1 MMNEMRM
8 IKRMFPVACC
18 LGCML
23 LAWGSCSEGAEGET
37 RPGLPAVG
45 EVPLQVSV
53 SMEGELV
60 DTRATVPL
68 ESDGDVIHVIRSNAN
83 GYAPAERTY
92 QYTANGSESGSG
104 SWALQGGELPI
115 YVDSRRAQ
123 LRAYYDP
130 NGLIDNTGTKATLT
144 AQPYND
150 NKLLYYC
157 TSATNTP
164 INCFNPNAKFNL
176 KLPYAR
182 LKLTLKRDDENYLAG
197 ACSITEVSLS
207 YKSGSTSTFYT
218 GRTLDIST
226 GQLTGTAATVYNQSV
241 AIGPLAPGATDTDT
255 YDVLLPPQSVG
266 SGLTITLTIDGIKR
280 AITLPTSQMSSL
292 AAGSQYT
299 VSLLILDTF
308 YVTMVGYVRVEGFT
322 SGTDLSVNGE
332 IID

>member
-1 MMNEMRM
+1 M

-23 LAWGSCSEGAEGET
+23 LALSGCGEGAEGET
-37 RPGLPAVG
+37 QPGLPAVG
-45 EVPLQVSV
+45 EVPLQVSA
-53 SMEGELV
+53 SLEGAPV
-60 DTRATVPL
+60 DTRAFVDLKP
-68 ESDGDVIHVIRSNAN
+68 EGGVIHVIRSNAN

-92 QYTANGSESGSG
+92 QYTADGGTG
-104 SWALQGGELPI
+104 SWALQDGALPI
-115 YVDSRRAQ
+115 YVDSREAK

-130 NGLIDNTGTKATLT
+130 NGLIDASGTKATLT

-164 INCFNPNAKFNL
+164 INCFNQKARFNL

-182 LKLTLKRDDENYLAG
+182 LKLTLRRDDKNYLAG
-197 ACSITEVSLS
+197 ECKITEVSLS

-218 GRTLDIST
+218 GKTLDICT

-241 AIGPLAPGATDTDT
+241 NIGPLLPGVEDAGT

-280 AITLPTSQMSSL
+280 AITLPTSQMSSFT
-292 AAGSQYT
+292 AGSQYT

-308 YVTMVGYVRVEGFT
+308 YVTMVGSVLVDGFT
-322 SGTDLSVNGE
+322 YGASFPFNGE
-332 IID
+332 TID

>member
-1 MMNEMRM
+1 MNEMRM

-23 LAWGSCSEGAEGET
+23 LTWGSCSEGAEGET

-83 GYAPAERTY
+83 GYAPAKRTY
-92 QYTANGSESGSG
+92 QYTANGSGSG
-104 SWALQGGELPI
+104 SWAMQGDELPI
-115 YVDSRRAQ
+115 YIDSRRAQ

-144 AQPYND
+144 AQPYD
-150 NKLLYYC
+150 DKQLMYYC
-157 TSATNTP
+157 TSAANTP
-164 INCFNPNAKFNL
+164 INCFNPNAKFNM

-266 SGLTITLTIDGIKR
+266 SGLTITLTIDGIRR

-292 AAGSQYT
+292 TAGSQYT

-308 YVTMVGYVRVEGFT
+308 YITMTGYVWVEGFT
-322 SGTDLSVNGE
+322 SGTDFPFNGE

>member
-53 SMEGELV
+53 SMEGEPV
-60 DTRATVPL
+60 DTRAAVPL
-68 ESDGDVIHVIRSNAN
+68 EPDGGVIHVIRSNAN

-92 QYTANGSESGSG
+92 QYTANESGSG
-104 SWALQGGELPI
+104 SWAMQGDELPI
-115 YVDSRRAQ
+115 YIDSRRAQ

-130 NGLIDNTGTKATLT
+130 NGLIDNTGTKATLK
-144 AQPYND
+144 AQLYD
-150 NKLLYYC
+150 DRQLMYYC
-157 TSATNTP
+157 TSAANTP
-164 INCFNPNAKFNL
+164 INCFKPNAKFNM

-197 ACSITEVSLS
+197 DCNITAIALS

-218 GRTLDIST
+218 GRNLDVTT
-226 GQLTGTAATVYNQSV
+226 GSLTTTVTAAAYTQEVV
-241 AIGPLAPGATDTDT
+241 IGPLAPGETNADT

-280 AITLPTSQMSSL
+280 AITLPTSQMSSFV
-292 AAGSQYT
+292 AGSQYT

-308 YVTMVGYVRVEGFT
+308 YVTMIGYVWVEGFT

-332 IID
+332 TID

>member
-1 MMNEMRM
+1 MMNEIRI

-23 LAWGSCSEGAEGET
+23 LALSSCSEGTEGET
-37 RPGLPAVG
+37 QPGLPAVG
-45 EVPLQVSV
+45 EVPLQVSA
-53 SMEGELV
+53 SLEGEPV
-60 DTRATVPL
+60 DTRAAAPL
-68 ESDGDVIHVIRSNAN
+68 KPDGGVIHVIRSNAN

-92 QYTANGSESGSG
+92 QYTADGGTG
-104 SWALQGGELPI
+104 SWALQDGALPI
-115 YVDSRRAQ
+115 YVDSREAK

-130 NGLIDNTGTKATLT
+130 NGLIDASGTKATLT

-164 INCFNPNAKFNL
+164 INCFNQKANFNL

-197 ACSITEVSLS
+197 DCNITAVSLS
-207 YKSGSTSTFYT
+207 YKSGSTPTFYT
-218 GRTLDIST
+218 DKTLDIST
-226 GQLTGTAATVYNQSV
+226 GQLTGTAVDVYNQSV
-241 AIGPLAPGATDTDT
+241 NIGPLDPGAADTDT

-280 AITLPTSQMSSL
+280 AITLPTSQMSSF

-308 YVTMVGYVRVEGFT
+308 YVTMVGSVLVDGFT
-322 SGTDLSVNGE
+322 YGASFPFNGE
-332 IID
+332 TID

>member
-37 RPGLPAVG
+37 QPGLPAVG

-60 DTRATVPL
+60 DTRAAVPL
-68 ESDGDVIHVIRSNAN
+68 EPDGGVIHVIRSNAN

-92 QYTANGSESGSG
+92 QYTANGSG
-104 SWALQGGELPI
+104 SWVLQGDELPI
-115 YVDSRRAQ
+115 YIDSRRAQ

-130 NGLIDNTGTKATLT
+130 NGLIDNTGTTATLT
-144 AQPYND
+144 AQPYD
-150 NKLLYYC
+150 NKQLMYYC
-157 TSATNTP
+157 TSAANTP
-164 INCFNPNAKFNL
+164 INCFNPNAKFNM

-197 ACSITEVSLS
+197 DCNITAVSLS

-218 GRTLDIST
+218 GRNLDVTT
-226 GQLTGTAATVYNQSV
+226 GSLTTTATAAAYTQEVV
-241 AIGPLAPGATDTDT
+241 IGPLAPGATDTDT

-266 SGLTITLTIDGIKR
+266 SGLTITLTIDGIRR
-280 AITLPTSQMSSL
+280 AVTVPTSQMSSL

-308 YVTMVGYVRVEGFT
+308 YVTMVGTVWIEGFGLTT
-322 SGTDLSVNGE
+322 SFPFNGE
-332 IID
+332 TID

>member
-1 MMNEMRM
+1 
-8 IKRMFPVACC
+8 MFPVACC

-23 LAWGSCSEGAEGET
+23 LAWGSCSEGAEGEAQ
-37 RPGLPAVG
+37 PGLPAVG

-53 SMEGELV
+53 SMEGALV
-60 DTRATVPL
+60 DTRAAVPL
-68 ESDGDVIHVIRSNAN
+68 EPDGGVIHVIRSNAN

-92 QYTANGSESGSG
+92 QYTADGSGSG
-104 SWALQGGELPI
+104 SWALQGDELPI

-123 LRAYYDP
+123 LCACYDP

-144 AQPYND
+144 AQPYD
-150 NKLLYYC
+150 DKQLLYYC
-157 TSATNTP
+157 TSAANTP

-182 LKLTLKRDDENYLAG
+182 LKLALKRDDKNYLAG
-197 ACSITEVSLS
+197 DCSITAVSLS

-218 GRTLDIST
+218 GKTLDIST
-226 GQLTGTAATVYNQSV
+226 GQLTGTAAIVYNQSV
-241 AIGPLAPGATDTDT
+241 SIGPLAPGAEDTGT

-266 SGLTITLTIDGIKR
+266 SGLTITLTIDGIRR
-280 AITLPTSQMSSL
+280 AITLPTGQMSSL

-308 YVTMVGYVRVEGFT
+308 YVTMVGSVLVDDFET
-322 SGTDLSVNGE
+322 TNDLPFNSE
-332 IID
+332 TID

>member
-23 LAWGSCSEGAEGET
+23 LTWGSCSEGAEGET

-92 QYTANGSESGSG
+92 KYTANGSGSG
-104 SWALQGGELPI
+104 SWAMQGDELPI
-115 YVDSRRAQ
+115 YIDSRRAQ

-144 AQPYND
+144 AQPYD
-150 NKLLYYC
+150 DKQLMYYC
-157 TSATNTP
+157 TSAANTP
-164 INCFNPNAKFNL
+164 INCFNPNAKFNM

-182 LKLTLKRDDENYLAG
+182 LKLTLKRDNENYLAG
-197 ACSITEVSLS
+197 DCNITAVSLS

-218 GRTLDIST
+218 GKTLDISN
-226 GQLTGTAATVYNQSV
+226 GQLTGTATTVYNQSV

-280 AITLPTSQMSSL
+280 AITLPTSQMSSF

-308 YVTMVGYVRVEGFT
+308 YVTMIGYVWVEGFT

-332 IID
+332 TID